1 MAATKS
7 ITGTLKTDRKAQV
20 LFWSM
25 IVCGLLIVCS
35 IILAMR
41 MI

>member
-1 MAATKS
+1 MLDMKLVTV
-7 ITGTLKTDRKAQV
+7 TLKTDRKAQV
-20 LFWSM
+20 IFCSM
-25 IVCGLLIVCS
+25 IVCELLIVCS

>member
-1 MAATKS
+1 MLDMKLVTL
-7 ITGTLKTDRKAQV
+7 TLKIDRKAQV
-20 LFWSM
+20 IFWSM
-25 IVCGLLIVCS
+25 IVCELLIVCS

>member
-1 MAATKS
+1 MVDMKS
-7 ITGTLKTDRKAQV
+7 ITGALNTDRKAQV
-20 LFWSM
+20 IFLTM
-25 IVCGLLIVCS
+25 MLCGLLIVCS

>member
-1 MAATKS
+1 MATTKS
-7 ITGTLKTDRKAQV
+7 VIGTVKADWKAQV
-20 LFWSM
+20 LFGSM